1 VRRRRIHRHTLDSPG
16 VTRRIPRVW
25 YRRPIGWLWFAAWA
39 VILNVAHRP
48 WHELGGLLSERMRWL
63 ERFVIGA
70 AFMIGCYVGS
80 YARDAAQSST
90 GRTHFSLL
98 RYIWTPPAALAAA
111 AMLVFELRGDWP
123 RILLVLAGFLA
134 YWAGLDASLGA
145 WPLVGGRHYSFRGP
159 IECDSGD
166 NGSSRESRARALSD
180 LTGQSQ
186 HLPGRAGD
194 GDLGQARGGDPP
206 QIDARRDTASSQ

>member
-1 VRRRRIHRHTLDSPG
+1 
-16 VTRRIPRVW
+16 
-25 YRRPIGWLWFAAWA
+25 
-39 VILNVAHRP
+39 
-48 WHELGGLLSERMRWL
+48 LLSERMRWL

-70 AFMIGCYVGS
+70 TFMIGCFVGS
-80 YARDAAQSST
+80 YARDAAQSGT
-90 GRTHFSLL
+90 GRTHSSLL
-98 RYIWTPPAALAAA
+98 RYIWIPPAALTAS
-111 AMLVFELRGDWP
+111 AMLVFELRGSWSW
-123 RILLVLAGFLA
+123 ILLVLAGFLA

-166 NGSSRESRARALSD
+166 NGSSRERRTTALTD

-194 GDLGQARGGDPP
+194 GDLGQTRGGDPP
-206 QIDARRDTASSQ
+206 QINARRDTASSQ